1 MLHQYLHNLILLRD
15 LLFLRN
21 LLLLLFL
28 LFSQGHKNSLHLQL
42 SQLLHISLLHLS
54 SLHLIPL
61 PSLSCS
67 LNHLSLLLLRNLL
80 LLFHSLSHQHSPD
93 PKGSQD
99 QTSSPNQVLSHI
111 HLCSLTHWHSLKS
124 IIRINQRPI
133 SSCFTESSVFNI
145 DVNLIQPKSV
155 KYKAKQLWWIA
166 FVVGVALIAVI
177 IFLIISKK
185 RREKKEVEISAQE
198 INDHILNYAQ
208 NENGHSDDDFFS
220 VDNPLLDTNN
230 GTIDPFS
237 KDFDE
242 QDL

>member
-1 MLHQYLHNLILLRD
+1 MT
-15 LLFLRN
+15 
-21 LLLLLFL
+21 
-28 LFSQGHKNSLHLQL
+28 FSQEHH
-42 SQLLHISLLHLS
+42 
-54 SLHLIPL
+54 
-61 PSLSCS
+61 
-67 LNHLSLLLLRNLL
+67 
-80 LLFHSLSHQHSPD
+80 SHQSTTPSESD
-93 PKGSQD
+93 SAF
-99 QTSSPNQVLSHI
+99 
-111 HLCSLTHWHSLKS
+111 
-124 IIRINQRPI
+124 PI
-133 SSCFTESSVFNI
+133 SSCFTESSFCNI